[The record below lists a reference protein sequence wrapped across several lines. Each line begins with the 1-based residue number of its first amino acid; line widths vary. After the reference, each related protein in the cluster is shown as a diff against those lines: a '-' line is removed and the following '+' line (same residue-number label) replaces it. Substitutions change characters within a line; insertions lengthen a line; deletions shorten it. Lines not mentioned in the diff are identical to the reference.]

1 MTALHPDDWAAVLG
15 EDLAEFVGAGGAM
28 VRFAVGESPR
38 DVAHAKRSLEALASE
53 SKLHWFDVD
62 GSQVR
67 LHFPN
72 EILAAVAEQI
82 DFHQLMTAF
91 LLKAVVDEGYEIPE
105 DAQEFVTRDI
115 ATMNDIVP
123 NQVHSIINDRIRS
136 GIMRDRRLL
145 RDVRYALWAIARE
158 VLRGVPSDLAGD
170 VPRRWLSSKVSGIRE
185 LRDFGI
191 VQKVTRYNARGL
203 LRSILTW
210 LPGTEWNGSIVF
222 VDAQQLAHAK
232 NLRDGKVYYT
242 RPALSDVYEVMREFI
257 DETDDMNHTLLVFGM
272 PREFLS
278 VDPRGRGMGAY
289 QALQFRVSNFPANMP
304 NPLSNMVL
312 LDGSAERR
320 RFSA

>member
-1 MTALHPDDWAAVLG
+1 MIALHPDDWAAVIG
-15 EDLAEFVGAGGAM
+15 EDLADFIGAGGAM
-28 VRFAVGESPR
+28 VRFVVGESSADIHHTR
-38 DVAHAKRSLEALASE
+38 QAIRALATE

-62 GSQVR
+62 GSRVR

-82 DFHQLMTAF
+82 DFHELMTSF
-91 LLKAVVDEGYEIPE
+91 LLQAVVEGGLEVP
-105 DAQEFVTRDI
+105 DGAREFVTRDI
-115 ATMNDIVP
+115 ADKNSLTPNDI
-123 NQVHSIINDRIRS
+123 HALINERIRS
-136 GIMRDRRLL
+136 RIMRDRRLL
-145 RDVRYALWAIARE
+145 RDVRFALFSIARQ
-158 VLRGVPSDLAGD
+158 VLRGGRPGLDAD
-170 VPRRWLSSKVSGIRE
+170 VPQRWLRNQVSGIRE
-185 LRDFGI
+185 LREFGI

-210 LPGTEWNGSIVF
+210 VPGSEANGSILF
-222 VDAQQLAHAK
+222 IDAQQLAHPR
-232 NLRDGKVYYT
+232 NLRDGKVYYS

-257 DETDDMNHTLLVFGM
+257 DETDDMTHLLLVFAM

-289 QALQFRVSNFPANMP
+289 QALQFRVSGFPASLP

-312 LDGSAERR
+312 VDRRAERR